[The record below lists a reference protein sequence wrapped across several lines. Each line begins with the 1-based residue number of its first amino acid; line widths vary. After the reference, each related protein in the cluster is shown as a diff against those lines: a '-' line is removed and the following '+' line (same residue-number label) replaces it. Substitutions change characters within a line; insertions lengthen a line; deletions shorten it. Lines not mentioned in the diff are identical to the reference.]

1 MQVTYLQ
8 LTCSQCGCTF
18 QRKKSAIRPTNVNH
32 YCGKD
37 CERKVRNKRMRM
49 LAKANRRGCNSSSA
63 ILTEYDVIKIR
74 QEYASGM
81 TVRSICDYTG
91 MSDTAIRSVVKYKT
105 WKNVK

>member
-1 MQVTYLQ
+1 
-8 LTCSQCGCTF
+8 
-18 QRKKSAIRPTNVNH
+18 
-32 YCGKD
+32 
-37 CERKVRNKRMRM
+37 M
-49 LAKANRRGCNSSSA
+49 LAEADRRGSNLSSA

-91 MSDTAIRSVVKYKT
+91 MSENAIRSVVKYKT